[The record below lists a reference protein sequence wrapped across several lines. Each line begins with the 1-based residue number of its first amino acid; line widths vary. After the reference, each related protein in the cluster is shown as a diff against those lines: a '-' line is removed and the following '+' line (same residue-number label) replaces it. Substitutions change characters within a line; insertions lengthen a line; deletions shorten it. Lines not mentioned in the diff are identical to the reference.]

1 VRGVAA
7 EERRARVDANLALVG
22 LAPYRKRLPFEL
34 SGGMKQRVQ
43 IARVLA
49 NDPQVLL
56 MDEPFAALDAQTRR
70 HMQRELTS
78 IWAQTRKTV
87 LFVTHDIAESI
98 VLADR
103 VAVMTS
109 GPSARVKRIVDV
121 PLPRPRGQTMTE
133 SFVALFNELAAE
145 IERETAAGAA

>member
-1 VRGVAA
+1 CGKTTVLHLIAGFERPTAGIVEVFGRPVSAPGPDRGVVFQSELALFSWLTVEENIEFGRKVRGVAA

-56 MDEPFAALDAQTRR
+56 MDEPFAALDAQT
-70 HMQRELTS
+70 
-78 IWAQTRKTV
+78 
-87 LFVTHDIAESI
+87 
-98 VLADR
+98 
-103 VAVMTS
+103 
-109 GPSARVKRIVDV
+109 
-121 PLPRPRGQTMTE
+121 
-133 SFVALFNELAAE
+133 
-145 IERETAAGAA
+145 